1 MIEQDHRFIK
11 RLVNPCLSFQFF
23 YTARRTI
30 MIYEAMNQIRK
41 GQILGIAKGDILAQV
56 EFVSQFFEVS
66 A

>member
-1 MIEQDHRFIK
+1 
-11 RLVNPCLSFQFF
+11 
-23 YTARRTI
+23 